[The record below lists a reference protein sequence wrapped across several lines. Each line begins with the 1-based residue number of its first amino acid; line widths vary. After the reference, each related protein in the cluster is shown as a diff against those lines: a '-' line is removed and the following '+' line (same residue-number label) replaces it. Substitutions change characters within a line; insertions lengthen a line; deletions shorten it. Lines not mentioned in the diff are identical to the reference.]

1 MKKSFKGDFGYI
13 RYRRQIGILR
23 TGLFLL
29 VVLALFLSGLF
40 IFGSSKNYLSIIAA
54 LLCLPAGWSAVNLIM
69 FLRAKGCSDS
79 SFHKIEENKGGL
91 LIRYDEVI
99 TSYDKN
105 FNVAASTVLDKNI
118 CCFVEDDSF
127 DLIDLEK
134 HIKKMMAQN
143 GYGSYSV
150 KAFNKLDD
158 FCLRLSQ
165 LERIRQDKNIDP
177 KALEDAWVP
186 GTQETAASVLL
197 SISL

>member
-1 MKKSFKGDFGYI
+1 MKKSFKGEFGYI
-13 RYRRQIGILR
+13 KYRRQIGILR

-29 VVLALFLSGLF
+29 VILALFLSGLF

-79 SFHKIEENKGGL
+79 SFHKIEDIKGGL
-91 LIRYDEVI
+91 LVRYDEVI

-118 CCFVEDDSF
+118 CCYVEDDSF
-127 DLIDLEK
+127 DLLDLEK

-143 GYGSYSV
+143 GYGSYSI

-158 FCLRLSQ
+158 FCGRISQ
-165 LERIRQDKNIDP
+165 LERLRQEKNIDP

>member
-1 MKKSFKGDFGYI
+1 MKKSYKGEFGYI
-13 RYRRQIGILR
+13 KYRRQIGMLR

-29 VVLALFLSGLF
+29 VIFALFLSGLF

-79 SFHKIEENKGGL
+79 SFNKIESVKNGL

-105 FNVAASTVLDKNI
+105 YNVAASTVLDKNI
-118 CCFVEDDSF
+118 CCYVEDDSV
-127 DLIDLEK
+127 DLLDLEK
-134 HIKKMMAQN
+134 HIKKMMSQN
-143 GYGSYSV
+143 GYGNYSI
-150 KAFNKLDD
+150 KAFSKLDD
-158 FCLRLSQ
+158 FCSRLSQ
-165 LERIRQDKNIDP
+165 LDRLRQDKNIDP
-177 KALEDAWVP
+177 KAIEDAWVP